1 MIKKKKEFFYG
12 GCGGEGENLLPE
24 IPLKISFSEGGV
36 NFDDLGGEGQ
46 FGRPFFKLVLF
57 YMFYGSSMCIFI
69 LHLYQIVANL

>member
-1 MIKKKKEFFYG
+1 M
-12 GCGGEGENLLPE
+12 
-24 IPLKISFSEGGV
+24 GGV
-36 NFDDLGGEGQ
+36 GVKVKICYLKFLWKLVSRKGVSILTIWGGEGQ